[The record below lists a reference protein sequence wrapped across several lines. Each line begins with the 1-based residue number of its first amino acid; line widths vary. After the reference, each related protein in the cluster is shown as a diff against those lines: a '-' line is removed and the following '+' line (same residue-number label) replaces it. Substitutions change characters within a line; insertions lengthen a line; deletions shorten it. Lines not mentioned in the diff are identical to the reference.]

1 MPGRDGTGP
10 QGTGP
15 RGRHRGLCRNIAPA
29 AAGIDEEKKT
39 EDEGNAGTGEAAGP
53 STTPPACGVGRGG
66 KPRGCGMGRCG
77 GGQG

>member
-15 RGRHRGLCRNIAPA
+15 RGRRMGPCRNIAPA

-39 EDEGNAGTGEAAGP
+39 EDTGSAGTGEAAGQT
-53 STTPPACGVGRGG
+53 TTPVVYGVGRGG
-66 KPRGCGMGRCG
+66 RPRGCGMGRCG
-77 GGQG
+77 GWRR